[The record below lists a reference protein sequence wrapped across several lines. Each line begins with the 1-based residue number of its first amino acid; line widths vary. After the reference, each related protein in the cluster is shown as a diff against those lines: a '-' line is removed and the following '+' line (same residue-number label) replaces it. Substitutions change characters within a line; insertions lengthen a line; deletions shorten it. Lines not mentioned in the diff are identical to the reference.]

1 MIFILN
7 VYIHSDSTDIYINQI
22 FAVPPLSNHMCLVQ
36 RSV

>member
-7 VYIHSDSTDIYINQI
+7 VSIHSDSTDIYINQI
-22 FAVPPLSNHMCLVQ
+22 FALPPLSNHMLLVW